1 MVEAILSYL
10 SSNSVQGKRVVR
22 TWSSDWAL
30 MKETVDY
37 QKCLSKT
44 KVIFNAGR
52 PKYCLFAILFII
64 DILIVP

>member
-1 MVEAILSYL
+1 
-10 SSNSVQGKRVVR
+10 VQGKRVVR
-22 TWSSDWAL
+22 TWSSDWVL

-44 KVIFNAGR
+44 KVILNAGR

-64 DILIVP
+64 DILIVS